1 MQYFYNR
8 LYILQRDTSEFI
20 FLPGRGPTPN
30 NHNKNSIN
38 HLSTKK
44 KNPRVNKK
52 KLNKKKSKQNPIYF
66 FKHVYWK
73 KPPSSN
79 FSNRIEPIKTKNYEF
94 VSRK

>member
-44 KNPRVNKK
+44 KKPPESIKK
-52 KLNKKKSKQNPIYF
+52 NLNKTQYIFSSMFIGKSHHHRTF
-66 FKHVYWK
+66 L
-73 KPPSSN
+73 
-79 FSNRIEPIKTKNYEF
+79 IE
-94 VSRK
+94 

>member
-8 LYILQRDTSEFI
+8 LYILQIYTSEFI

-44 KNPRVNKK
+44 KKPPESIKK
-52 KLNKKKSKQNPIYF
+52 NLIKKNLNKTQYIF
-66 FKHVYWK
+66 
-73 KPPSSN
+73 SSM
-79 FSNRIEPIKTKNYEF
+79 FIGKGHHHRTFLIE
-94 VSRK
+94 